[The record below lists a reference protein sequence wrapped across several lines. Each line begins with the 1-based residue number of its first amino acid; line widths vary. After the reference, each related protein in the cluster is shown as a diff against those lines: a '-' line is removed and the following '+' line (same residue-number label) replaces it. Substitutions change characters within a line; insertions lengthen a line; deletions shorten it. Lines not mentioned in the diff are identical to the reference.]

1 MSMKDP
7 RSAPPQIVGHHL
19 LNWFDK
25 HGRSRLPWRVDRAPY
40 RVAVSEFMLQQTQVD
55 RVIPLFE
62 AFVARYPT
70 FAALAAASKADVL
83 RLWQGLGY
91 NSRAIRLLALAQRV
105 TADYG
110 GELPSEPHELADLP
124 GIGPYTRAAIRAFAF
139 DLPDVALDTN
149 LRRVLH
155 RLFFGIEY
163 PPLAGPV
170 DIEAAA
176 QKMLIRDR
184 SNAWNSA
191 MMDLGA
197 TICTARAPK
206 CLICPLRTSC
216 VAAPIDARALID
228 LARVHA
234 PRRGPQSSIRFE
246 DTVRFLR
253 GRVIDRLRALEGR
266 ERISLLDLHSDLKPL
281 IGKREPGEVA
291 EVVSALERDGLIGV
305 DERGICLAE

>member
-1 MSMKDP
+1 
-7 RSAPPQIVGHHL
+7 
-19 LNWFDK
+19 
-25 HGRSRLPWRVDRAPY
+25 
-40 RVAVSEFMLQQTQVD
+40 MLQQTQVD

-62 AFVARYPT
+62 AFVERYPT
-70 FAALAAASKADVL
+70 FEALAEASKADVL

-105 TADYG
+105 TADYAG
-110 GELPSEPHELADLP
+110 KLPEDAVALAELP

-155 RLFFGIEY
+155 RVFFGVEF
-163 PPLAGPV
+163 PPLASPV
-170 DIEAAA
+170 EIENTAHE
-176 QKMLIRDR
+176 MLIEDR

-197 TICTARAPK
+197 TVCTARTPK
-206 CLICPLRTSC
+206 CLICPLRPSC
-216 VAAPIDARALID
+216 AAAPIDARE
-228 LARVHA
+228 LADRARAQA

-266 ERISLLDLHSDLKPL
+266 DRISLLDLHADLKPV
-281 IGKREPGEVA
+281 IGNRRPGEVA
-291 EVVSALERDGLIGV
+291 EVVSALERDGLIGI